1 MDQDGHREYQYSY
14 RKLAFQL
21 FLLPSRAL
29 TDPSL
34 SPPPRSIT
42 RPSSRNAALEP
53 PRRLLVHTAQL
64 AYLTTKTTLDPI
76 SLDAPP
82 QKQAAHADQT
92 DPPESSLQEQP
103 SGQKMISA
111 DEVAKHDSRED
122 CWVIIQVSLVGF
134 NRERV
139 AGG

>member
-1 MDQDGHREYQYSY
+1 MVIGSTSILTVSLLSQVFILLTVPNSDRPIALAATSIGHP
-14 RKLAFQL
+14 LI
-21 FLLPSRAL
+21 LPHCCSE
-29 TDPSL
+29 
-34 SPPPRSIT
+34 IT
-42 RPSSRNAALEP
+42 PC
-53 PRRLLVHTAQL
+53 LLVHTVQL

-76 SLDAPP
+76 SLDAP
-82 QKQAAHADQT
+82 QKKKKAAHADQT

-122 CWVIIQVSLVGF
+122 CWVIIQVRLVGF